1 MSELFHPEISL
12 IGNRQQIISF
22 ISCLDNIDYSSLDW
36 SNPNRIEL
44 AKYITQT
51 KLENTSSTK
60 IKKKPLKKD
69 NNKIEKN
76 DNNNNNSEKE
86 FNVTLHLFVSGKNC
100 YNYAKRNAL
109 NGSIDLEKN
118 DGIIYFIDSIAD
130 KNNFNKFIKMLEND
144 LYNIQKNDVHFKEK
158 IKIIYIFGNRFDD
171 KDKKIQILSKEIA
184 QFLNSDKLN
193 KNFTIKFLKIDFPY
207 INNNE
212 DNEIENKIKCNS
224 KYNKENITR
233 LMKEITR
240 VSFKR
245 HLEKKVT
252 QSIKINIT
260 SDIDLLNTFFSN
272 YFNDSSNDKKYY
284 IKNLVNTGVERRN
297 KINFIEKEPIKLYLN
312 GIRIEYIKIDLF
324 IEKYPSD
331 IVIFLVAINKC
342 EESLKYFTT
351 FVNDYIKEMLKGN
364 NEKIKEKIKN
374 LKFYVFFDKDDDN
387 VKSKFEKV
395 FKSSINLNYKF
406 KFIDFEN
413 VETLDK
419 AIEDVVKE
427 RSY

>member
-1 MSELFHPEISL
+1 
-12 IGNRQQIISF
+12 
-22 ISCLDNIDYSSLDW
+22 
-36 SNPNRIEL
+36 
-44 AKYITQT
+44 
-51 KLENTSSTK
+51 
-60 IKKKPLKKD
+60 
-69 NNKIEKN
+69 
-76 DNNNNNSEKE
+76 
-86 FNVTLHLFVSGKNC
+86 
-100 YNYAKRNAL
+100 
-109 NGSIDLEKN
+109 
-118 DGIIYFIDSIAD
+118 
-130 KNNFNKFIKMLEND
+130 
-144 LYNIQKNDVHFKEK
+144 
-158 IKIIYIFGNRFDD
+158 
-171 KDKKIQILSKEIA
+171 
-184 QFLNSDKLN
+184 
-193 KNFTIKFLKIDFPY
+193 
-207 INNNE
+207 
-212 DNEIENKIKCNS
+212 
-224 KYNKENITR
+224 
-233 LMKEITR
+233 MKEITR
-240 VSFKR
+240 ISFKR

-297 KINFIEKEPIKLYLN
+297 KIDFIEKEPIKLYLN

-331 IVIFLVAINKC
+331 IVIFLINIKKF
-342 EESLKYFTT
+342 EESLKFFTA

-374 LKFYVFFDKDDDN
+374 LNFYVFFDKDDDN

-395 FKSSINLNYKF
+395 FKSSISLNYKF